1 MEEKIIKEEPITQA
15 EVKEI
20 LSKISK
26 DKEELEY
33 VQKKTLTN
41 VEHLVNISAADAQ
54 AAVAELEE
62 QNIDKEKAIEV
73 VNLLPRNREEIRT
86 IFSKERKQPE
96 TEELDKILEVISK
109 YRDDTKA

>member
-20 LSKISK
+20 LTKISK

-41 VEHLVNISAADAQ
+41 VEHLANISAADAQ

-62 QNIDKEKAIEV
+62 LGLDKEKAIEV
-73 VNLLPRNREEIRT
+73 VNLLPRNKEELRT

-96 TEELDKILEVISK
+96 TEELEKILEAVSK
-109 YRDDTKA
+109 YRDDT